1 MFKGLRQNGRTP
13 GTQNKT
19 TKEIRELFKNLLEY
33 NLEQVQ
39 NDLDSLEP
47 KDRLMFLMKLT
58 SFVIPTLR
66 AVEVKETDSKDIEP
80 ITFIFGNDNNN

>member
-1 MFKGLRQNGRTP
+1 MFKGTRQIGRAQ
-13 GTQNKT
+13 GSQNKT
-19 TKEIRELFKNLLEY
+19 TKEIRETFKNLLEY